1 MKDGHRLASDCG
13 TYFELLIVESGKD
26 PEAIKNNN

>member
-26 PEAIKNNN
+26 PEEH